1 MGLPQQVEMTRWDM
15 QEERGLDSVP
25 LNISAH
31 MRCGGIWKFPPGKR
45 QSRAVAGGAAGG
57 GGLGGHC
64 ERPSDQMENVADAQG
79 IYS

>member
-1 MGLPQQVEMTRWDM
+1 MARWDM

-57 GGLGGHC
+57 GAW
-64 ERPSDQMENVADAQG
+64 VAIVRGQVTRWRMWLMLRES
-79 IYS
+79 IREV